1 MSVFTKD
8 CFDETPKPTRE
19 TRALPRTKK
28 FRDRAMNFRVE
39 HPASSIKN
47 PASSKLP

>member
-1 MSVFTKD
+1 MSVFIKD
-8 CFDETPKPTRE
+8 CFGETPKPTRE
-19 TRALPRTKK
+19 TPALAGIKK

-47 PASSKLP
+47 PVNP